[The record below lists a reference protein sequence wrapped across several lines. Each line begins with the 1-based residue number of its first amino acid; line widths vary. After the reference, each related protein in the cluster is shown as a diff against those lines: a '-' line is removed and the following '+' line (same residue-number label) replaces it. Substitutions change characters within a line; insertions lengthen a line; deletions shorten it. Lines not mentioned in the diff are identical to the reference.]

1 MGKNKKQDQNETD
14 LLIDK
19 INRMLGKNQ
28 KQVEKDKNTKKEK
41 KLAKLSDTYKMPNL
55 LKDKTINYNN
65 KLSKFTSIK
74 NKLNKIRKIRKISM
88 SLKLLLKNHNSSQ
101 KQNENIL
108 NKNLKELEE
117 ESKKLNI
124 LFEENRKNIEQNIM
138 LSKKMKKI
146 YKIINI
152 QK

>member
-41 KLAKLSDTYKMPNL
+41 KLAKLSDTYKIPNL

-146 YKIINI
+146 YKIMNI

>member
-1 MGKNKKQDQNETD
+1 
-14 LLIDK
+14 
-19 INRMLGKNQ
+19 
-28 KQVEKDKNTKKEK
+28 
-41 KLAKLSDTYKMPNL
+41 
-55 LKDKTINYNN
+55 
-65 KLSKFTSIK
+65 
-74 NKLNKIRKIRKISM
+74 M

-124 LFEENRKNIEQNIM
+124 LFEENCKNTEQNIM

-146 YKIINI
+146 YKIMNI